1 MQGGNGMVPHMS
13 GTSLDAQARYAAG
26 VKSILE
32 SYFSGREDYRPEDL
46 IVHKGDYATKAYG
59 QRAQMK

>member
-1 MQGGNGMVPHMS
+1 MAVCLPVRPVPVKC
-13 GTSLDAQARYAAG
+13 AKRYAAG
-26 VKSILE
+26 VQKILH

-59 QRAQMK
+59 ERQRK

>member
-1 MQGGNGMVPHMS
+1 MPSVFRVPHVS

-32 SYFSGREDYRPEDL
+32 NFFDDKPQNPTDI
-46 IVHKGDYATKAYG
+46 IVAGGKYATKAYG
-59 QRAQMK
+59 QR